1 MRRQVLGTEAIK
13 IILEKSK
20 EYNFK
25 TFEVLPDM
33 DEKSVENLYEKIGF
47 KNILRK
53 YLSYKFLL

>member
-25 TFEVLPDM
+25 TFEVLPDLN
-33 DEKSVENLYEKIGF
+33 EKGVENLYEKIGF